1 MYAPD
6 GDVVSTWGQGCEGSP
21 ELVPAELQ
29 QNVFAS
35 NFIIGGS
42 TKAKNWMD
50 LAIKIINTSAT
61 LFK

>member
-42 TKAKNWMD
+42 TKAKN
-50 LAIKIINTSAT
+50 
-61 LFK
+61 

>member
-6 GDVVSTWGQGCEGSP
+6 GDVVSTWGQGCEWSP

-29 QNVFAS
+29 QNVFAF

-42 TKAKNWMD
+42 TKAKN
-50 LAIKIINTSAT
+50 
-61 LFK
+61 